1 MQTSQAIVLCLLLT
15 KCEMQQIGE
24 KHVRCTLICTQIHE
38 KRRRWDAFIYTQI
51 REEKMRCTFIYTQ
64 IRENDVRRTFIY
76 TQIREKDRWSV
87 WNCHFNETTTRY

>member
-38 KRRRWDAFIYTQI
+38 KKKK
-51 REEKMRCTFIYTQ
+51 KMRCIHLHT
-64 IRENDVRRTFIY
+64 DSRR
-76 TQIREKDRWSV
+76 KDEMHIHLHTDSRKG
-87 WNCHFNETTTRY
+87 C